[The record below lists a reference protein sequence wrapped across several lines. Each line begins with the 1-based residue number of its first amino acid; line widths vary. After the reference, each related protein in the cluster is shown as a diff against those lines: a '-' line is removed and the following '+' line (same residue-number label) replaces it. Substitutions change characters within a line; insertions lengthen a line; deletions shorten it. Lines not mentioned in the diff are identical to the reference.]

1 MSNHLLCPCRLP
13 GQIARAASMSFVGVL
28 LAASVSAQVSAK
40 QGADA
45 PPRRGQTKPGKV
57 LVARE
62 LKLVDSKGRLRLL
75 LTTDQDQPVVR
86 MFRGDGKP
94 AIDVVLDDGGH
105 PALQLH
111 NPDGGAFA
119 ALEIDDKGTHLKM
132 DHPGGASTY
141 LFMNDAGVSGLV
153 FEDQNGKRRYE
164 ILKEANN
171 DATVKRSDAEGKP
184 LP

>member
-1 MSNHLLCPCRLP
+1 MLNRLPCPFCLP
-13 GQIARAASMSFVGVL
+13 GQILHAALISL
-28 LAASVSAQVSAK
+28 LWAFLSASLSAQAPIK
-40 QGADA
+40 KGAGG
-45 PPRRGQTKPGKV
+45 PPQRVKTKSTKV
-57 LVARE
+57 VVARE

-75 LTTDQDQPVVR
+75 LTTDQDQPLVR
-86 MFRGDGKP
+86 MLRSDGKP

-105 PALQLH
+105 PSVQLR
-111 NPDGGAFA
+111 NPDGGASVT
-119 ALEIDDKGTHLKM
+119 LEIDDKGTHLKL

-164 ILKEANN
+164 ILREV
-171 DATVKRSDAEGKP
+171 DADTTVRRFDAEGKP